1 MLALPKKVFL
11 SINDA
16 PGDDFAQAADGL
28 RADAA
33 GLRSAVA
40 IVSLPDDQGRTEP
53 ERETSM
59 AVFRIL
65 ATALGLLACS
75 AAFAQDP
82 LLRAKPEEVGLSS
95 ERLARIGETL
105 KADIEAGRIPG
116 AVIAIARHG
125 KLVALDAYGWRDKAA
140 GVAMTTDTIFNIASM
155 TKPMT
160 TVGALMLYERGKIL
174 IDDPLSKYFP
184 KFAQMR
190 VAVRDA
196 GEPTAETVPANRQI
210 TIQDLM
216 RHTSGLIYGGRGNT
230 LVHKMYPG
238 GSGDAAREYD
248 GAAFMDKLASLPL
261 LYQPA
266 TVWDYGFGLD
276 ILGLTIEQ
284 ISKQTLGQYLQANL
298 FTPLGMTDTGFSIS
312 EDKAARYAKPL
323 PVDPDTGKPQAR
335 SPELTQPLKFECGGG
350 CAASTASDYL
360 RFAMMLMNGG
370 RAGEARL
377 LGPRTVA
384 YMLSDQLGPNI
395 KNLVG
400 NADPTRA
407 DYGFGLGLAV
417 RTTPGVVRMM
427 GSVGQFSWPGASGT
441 DWWVDPREELA
452 VVYLSAAPGPIRWH
466 YRQKINAL
474 VYQAIID

>member
-1 MLALPKKVFL
+1 MAAMKIF
-11 SINDA
+11 A
-16 PGDDFAQAADGL
+16 PTL
-28 RADAA
+28 C
-33 GLRSAVA
+33 
-40 IVSLPDDQGRTEP
+40 
-53 ERETSM
+53 
-59 AVFRIL
+59 
-65 ATALGLLACS
+65 LLAS
-75 AAFAQDP
+75 GAALAEDP
-82 LLRAKPEEVGLSS
+82 LPRAKPEDVGLSS
-95 ERLARIGETL
+95 ERLARIGATL
-105 KADIEAGRIPG
+105 NADIEAGRIPG

-125 KLVALDAYGWRDKAA
+125 KLVAFDAYGWRDKAA
-140 GVAMTTDTIFNIASM
+140 GVPMTTDTIFNIASM

-160 TVGALMLYERGKIL
+160 TVGALMLYEQGKIL

-184 KFAQMR
+184 KFASMR
-190 VAVRDA
+190 VAVREG
-196 GEPTAETVPANRQI
+196 GEPTAETIPVNRQI

-230 LVHKMYPG
+230 LVHKMYPA
-238 GSGDAAREYD
+238 GSVDAARDYD
-248 GAAFMDKLASLPL
+248 GAAFLDKLSSLPL

-276 ILGLTIEQ
+276 VLGLTIEQ

-298 FTPLGMTDTGFSIS
+298 FAPLGMTDTGFSIPA
-312 EDKAARYAKPL
+312 DKSARYAKPL
-323 PVDPDTGKPQAR
+323 PADPDTGKPQAR

-350 CAASTASDYL
+350 CAASTAADYL
-360 RFAMMLMNGG
+360 RFAMMLMNQG
-370 RAGEARL
+370 RSGEARL
-377 LGPRTVA
+377 LGPRTVS

-395 KNLVG
+395 KNLIG

-417 RTTPGVVRMM
+417 RTTPGVIKMM

-441 DWWVDPREELA
+441 DWWVDPKEELA

-474 VYQAIID
+474 VYQAIVD

>member
-1 MLALPKKVFL
+1 M
-11 SINDA
+11 IR
-16 PGDDFAQAADGL
+16 L
-28 RADAA
+28 R
-33 GLRSAVA
+33 
-40 IVSLPDDQGRTEP
+40 
-53 ERETSM
+53 
-59 AVFRIL
+59 
-65 ATALGLLACS
+65 LLAATFCCLASS
-75 AAFAQDP
+75 AAFAADLP
-82 LLRAKPEEVGLSS
+82 RAKPEEVGMSS
-95 ERLARIGETL
+95 ERLARIGEVL
-105 KADIEAGRIPG
+105 KADIAAGRIPG

-160 TVGALMLYERGKIL
+160 TVGALMLYERGKLL
-174 IDDPLSKYFP
+174 IGDPLSKYFP
-184 KFAQMR
+184 KFSNMR
-190 VAVRDA
+190 VAARDA
-196 GEPTAETVPANRQI
+196 NGEPTSETVPAVRQI

-230 LVHKMYPG
+230 LVHKMYPS
-238 GSGDAAREYD
+238 GSGDASREYD
-248 GAAFMDKLASLPL
+248 GAAFVDKLASAPL

-276 ILGLTIEQ
+276 ILGLTIEK
-284 ISKQTLGQYLQANL
+284 IGGQTLGQYLKANL
-298 FTPLGMTDTGFSIS
+298 FTPLGMNDTGFSIS
-312 EDKAARYAKPL
+312 AEQATRYAKPL
-323 PVDPDTGKPQAR
+323 PNDPDTGKPQAR

-350 CAASTASDYL
+350 CAASTAPDYL
-360 RFAMMLMNGG
+360 RFAMMLMNEG
-370 RAGEARL
+370 RSGEARL

-395 KNLVG
+395 KNLIG

-417 RTTPGVVRMM
+417 RTTPGVVKMM

-441 DWWVDPREELA
+441 DWWADPKEELA
-452 VVYLSAAPGPIRWH
+452 VVYMSAAPGPIRWH
-466 YRQKINAL
+466 YRQTINAL

>member
-1 MLALPKKVFL
+1 MPALRIVATMLC
-11 SINDA
+11 
-16 PGDDFAQAADGL
+16 
-28 RADAA
+28 
-33 GLRSAVA
+33 
-40 IVSLPDDQGRTEP
+40 
-53 ERETSM
+53 
-59 AVFRIL
+59 
-65 ATALGLLACS
+65 LLACG
-75 AAFAQDP
+75 AAFAEEP
-82 LLRAKPEEVGLSS
+82 LPRAKPEDVGLSS

-105 KADIEAGRIPG
+105 KADIDAGRIPG
-116 AVIAIARHG
+116 AVIAIVRHR
-125 KLVALDAYGWRDKAA
+125 KLVMFEAYGWRDKAA

-174 IDDPLSKYFP
+174 MNDPLAKYFP

-190 VAVRDA
+190 VAARDAA
-196 GEPTAETVPANRQI
+196 GEPTAETVPADRPI

-216 RHTSGLIYGGRGNT
+216 RHTSGLVYGGRGNT
-230 LVHKMYPG
+230 LVHKMYPA
-238 GSGDAAREYD
+238 GSGDAGREYD

-261 LYQPA
+261 LYQPS

-276 ILGLTIEQ
+276 ILGLTIEH
-284 ISKQTLGQYLQANL
+284 ISKRSLGAYLQANL

-312 EDKAARYAKPL
+312 PDKAARYAKPL

-370 RAGEARL
+370 RSGEARL
-377 LGPRTVA
+377 LGRKTVD

-407 DYGFGLGLAV
+407 DFGFGLGLAV
-417 RTTPGVVRMM
+417 RTTPGVVRLM
-427 GSVGQFSWPGASGT
+427 GSVGQFTWPGASGT
-441 DWWVDPREELA
+441 DWWVDPKEELA

>member
-1 MLALPKKVFL
+1 M
-11 SINDA
+11 
-16 PGDDFAQAADGL
+16 
-28 RADAA
+28 
-33 GLRSAVA
+33 
-40 IVSLPDDQGRTEP
+40 VSL
-53 ERETSM
+53 
-59 AVFRIL
+59 RIL
-65 ATALGLLACS
+65 AAALCMLVCS
-75 AAFAQDP
+75 AAFADDP
-82 LLRAKPEEVGLSS
+82 LPRAKPEEVGLSS
-95 ERLARIGETL
+95 DRLARISQPL

-116 AVIAIARHG
+116 AVIAIARRG

-140 GVAMTTDTIFNIASM
+140 GIAMTTDTIFNIASM

-160 TVGALMLYERGKIL
+160 AVGGLMLYEQGKLL

-184 KFAQMR
+184 KFAGIR
-190 VAVRDA
+190 VAVRDSG
-196 GEPTAETVPANRQI
+196 GEPIVDTVPANRPI

-216 RHTSGLIYGGRGNT
+216 RHTSGIIYGGRGDT
-230 LVHKMYPG
+230 IVHRQYPA
-238 GSGDAAREYD
+238 GSSAAATKLD
-248 GAAFMDKLASLPL
+248 GTAFMDKLATLPL
-261 LYQPA
+261 LYQPG

-276 ILGLTIEQ
+276 VLGLTIEK
-284 ISKQTLGQYLQANL
+284 ISGQSLGQYLQANL

-312 EDKAARYAKPL
+312 ADKAARYAKPL
-323 PVDPDTGKPQAR
+323 PTDPDTGRPQAR

-384 YMLSDQLGPNI
+384 YMLSDQLGANI

-407 DYGFGLGLAV
+407 DYSFGLGVAV
-417 RTTPGVVRMM
+417 RTTSGVIRMM

-441 DWWVDPREELA
+441 DWWVDPKEELA

-466 YRQKINAL
+466 YRQKINAM
-474 VYQAIID
+474 VYQAIVE

>member
-1 MLALPKKVFL
+1 M
-11 SINDA
+11 S
-16 PGDDFAQAADGL
+16 GL
-28 RADAA
+28 R
-33 GLRSAVA
+33 V
-40 IVSLPDDQGRTEP
+40 
-53 ERETSM
+53 
-59 AVFRIL
+59 L
-65 ATALGLLACS
+65 ATSLCLLAYS
-75 AAFAQDP
+75 AAFAEEP
-82 LLRAKPEEVGLSS
+82 LPRAKPEEVGLSS

-105 KADIEAGRIPG
+105 KADIESGRIPG
-116 AVIAIARHG
+116 AVIAIARRG
-125 KLVALDAYGWRDKAA
+125 KLVALDAYGWRDKAS
-140 GVAMTTDTIFNIASM
+140 GVPMTTDTIFNIASM

-160 TVGALMLYERGKIL
+160 TVGALMLYEQGKIL
-174 IDDPLSKYFP
+174 MNDPLARYFP
-184 KFAQMR
+184 KFSDVR
-190 VAVRDA
+190 VAVRDAA
-196 GEPTAETVPANRQI
+196 GEPTAETVPANRPI

-230 LVHKMYPG
+230 LVHKMYPA

-276 ILGLTIEQ
+276 VLGLTIET
-284 ISKQTLGQYLQANL
+284 ITKQSLGQFLQASL
-298 FTPLGMTDTGFSIS
+298 FAPLGMTDTGFSIS
-312 EDKAARYAKPL
+312 SEKAARYAKPL
-323 PVDPDTGKPQAR
+323 PSDPDTGKPQAR
-335 SPELTQPLKFECGGG
+335 TPELTQPLKFECGGG

-360 RFAMMLMNGG
+360 RFATMLMNGG
-370 RAGEARL
+370 RIGEARL

-427 GSVGQFSWPGASGT
+427 GSVGQFSWPGASGA
-441 DWWVDPREELA
+441 DWWVDPKEELA
-452 VVYLSAAPGPIRWH
+452 VVYMSAAPGPIRWH

-474 VYQAIID
+474 VYQAIIE

>member
-1 MLALPKKVFL
+1 MV
-11 SINDA
+11 SIRIV
-16 PGDDFAQAADGL
+16 AA
-28 RADAA
+28 
-33 GLRSAVA
+33 
-40 IVSLPDDQGRTEP
+40 T
-53 ERETSM
+53 
-59 AVFRIL
+59 FC
-65 ATALGLLACS
+65 LLAS
-75 AAFAQDP
+75 GAAFADDP
-82 LLRAKPEEVGLSS
+82 LPRAKPEEVGLSS

-105 KADIEAGRIPG
+105 KADIAAGRTPG

-140 GVAMTTDTIFNIASM
+140 NVPMTTDTIFNIASM

-160 TVGALMLYERGKIL
+160 AVGGLMLYEQGKLL
-174 IDDPLSKYFP
+174 IDEPLSKYFP
-184 KFAQMR
+184 KFASMR
-190 VAVRDA
+190 VAVRDN
-196 GEPTAETVPANRQI
+196 GEPTAETVAANRQI

-216 RHTSGLIYGGRGNT
+216 RHTSGIIYGGRGNT
-230 LVHKMYPG
+230 VVHKMYPA
-238 GSGDAAREYD
+238 GSGDASSNYD
-248 GAAFMDKLASLPL
+248 GAAFMDKLAALPL
-261 LYQPA
+261 LYQPG

-276 ILGLTIEQ
+276 VLGLTIEK
-284 ISKQTLGQYLQANL
+284 ISGQPLGQYLQANL
-298 FTPLGMTDTGFSIS
+298 FAPLGMTDTGFSIS
-312 EDKAARYAKPL
+312 PEKAARYAKPL
-323 PVDPDTGKPQAR
+323 ATDPDTGKPQAR
-335 SPELTQPLKFECGGG
+335 NPELTQPLKFECGGG

-360 RFAMMLMNGG
+360 RFALMLMNGG
-370 RAGEARL
+370 RCGEARL

-441 DWWVDPREELA
+441 DWWVDPKEELA

>member
-1 MLALPKKVFL
+1 MVT
-11 SINDA
+11 I
-16 PGDDFAQAADGL
+16 
-28 RADAA
+28 R
-33 GLRSAVA
+33 
-40 IVSLPDDQGRTEP
+40 IV
-53 ERETSM
+53 
-59 AVFRIL
+59 
-65 ATALGLLACS
+65 ATALCLLAS
-75 AAFAQDP
+75 GAAFAADP
-82 LLRAKPEEVGLSS
+82 LPRAKPEEVGLSS

-116 AVIAIARHG
+116 AVIAIARRG
-125 KLVALDAYGWRDKAA
+125 KLVALDAYGFRDKAA
-140 GVAMTTDTIFNIASM
+140 NVPMTTDTIFNIASM

-160 TVGALMLYERGKIL
+160 AVGALMLYEQGKLL

-184 KFAQMR
+184 KFASMR

-196 GEPTAETVPANRQI
+196 GEPTADTVPAQRPV

-216 RHTSGLIYGGRGNT
+216 RHTSGIVYGGRGNT
-230 LVHKMYPG
+230 VVHKMYPA
-238 GSGDAAREYD
+238 GSSAAASQYD
-248 GAAFMDKLASLPL
+248 GTAFMDKLASLPL

-276 ILGLTIEQ
+276 VLGLAIEQ
-284 ISKQTLGQYLQANL
+284 ISKQSLGQYLQASL
-298 FTPLGMTDTGFSIS
+298 FAPLGMTDTVFSVTA
-312 EDKAARYAKPL
+312 DKAARYAKPL
-323 PVDPDTGKPQAR
+323 PLDPDTGQPQAR

-360 RFAMMLMNGG
+360 RFATMLMNGG
-370 RAGEARL
+370 RSGEARL

-417 RTTPGVVRMM
+417 RATPGVVRMM

-441 DWWVDPREELA
+441 DWWADPKEELV
-452 VVYLSAAPGPIRWH
+452 VVYLSAAPGPVRWH

-474 VYQAIID
+474 VYQAIME

>member
-1 MLALPKKVFL
+1 MT
-11 SINDA
+11 
-16 PGDDFAQAADGL
+16 GL
-28 RADAA
+28 
-33 GLRSAVA
+33 
-40 IVSLPDDQGRTEP
+40 
-53 ERETSM
+53 
-59 AVFRIL
+59 RIL
-65 ATALGLLACS
+65 ATALCLVYSC
-75 AAFAQDP
+75 AAFAEDP
-82 LLRAKPEEVGLSS
+82 LPRAKPEEVGFSS

-105 KADIEAGRIPG
+105 KADIESGRIPG
-116 AVIAIARHG
+116 AVIAIARRG
-125 KLVALDAYGWRDKAA
+125 KLVTFDAYGWRDKAA
-140 GVAMTTDTIFNIASM
+140 GIPMTTDTIFNIASM

-174 IDDPLSKYFP
+174 INDPLAKYFP
-184 KFAQMR
+184 KFANMR
-190 VAVRDA
+190 VAARDAA
-196 GEPTAETVPANRQI
+196 GEPTAETLPANRQI

-230 LVHKMYPG
+230 LVHKMYPA
-238 GSGDAAREYD
+238 GSNDAAREYD
-248 GAAFMDKLASLPL
+248 GAAFMDKLSSLPL

-276 ILGLTIEQ
+276 VLGLTVE
-284 ISKQTLGQYLQANL
+284 KMTGETLGQYLQANL
-298 FTPLGMTDTGFSIS
+298 FAPLGMTDTGFSIS
-312 EDKAARYAKPL
+312 ADKAARYAKPL
-323 PVDPDTGKPQAR
+323 PVDPDTGAPQAR
-335 SPELTQPLKFECGGG
+335 TPELTQPLKFQCGGG

-370 RAGEARL
+370 RAGESRL

-395 KNLVG
+395 TNLVG

-452 VVYLSAAPGPIRWH
+452 VVYMSAAPGPIRWH

-474 VYQAIID
+474 VYQAIVD

>member
-1 MLALPKKVFL
+1 MT
-11 SINDA
+11 
-16 PGDDFAQAADGL
+16 G
-28 RADAA
+28 
-33 GLRSAVA
+33 
-40 IVSLPDDQGRTEP
+40 
-53 ERETSM
+53 
-59 AVFRIL
+59 FRIL
-65 ATALGLLACS
+65 ATALCLS
-75 AAFAQDP
+75 ASGAVAAEVP
-82 LLRAKPEEVGLSS
+82 LPRAKPEEVGLSS

-160 TVGALMLYERGKIL
+160 TVGALMLYERGKLL
-174 IDDPLSKYFP
+174 IDDPLAKYFP
-184 KFAQMR
+184 KFATMR
-190 VAVRDA
+190 VAARDAA
-196 GEPTAETVPANRQI
+196 GEPTAETVPANRPV

-230 LVHKMYPG
+230 LVHKMYPA
-238 GSGDAAREYD
+238 SSTEAAREYD
-248 GAAFMDKLASLPL
+248 GAAFMDKLAALPL

-276 ILGLTIEQ
+276 VLGLTIES
-284 ISKQTLGQYLQANL
+284 ITKQSLGQYLQANL

-312 EDKAARYAKPL
+312 ADKASRYAKPL

-335 SPELTQPLKFECGGG
+335 SPELTQPIKFECGGG

-360 RFAMMLMNGG
+360 RFATMLMNGG

-377 LGPRTVA
+377 LGRKTVD
-384 YMLSDQLGPNI
+384 YMLSDQLGANI
-395 KNLVG
+395 RNLVG

-407 DYGFGLGLAV
+407 DYGFGLGVAV

-452 VVYLSAAPGPIRWH
+452 VVYMSAAPGPIRWH
-466 YRQKINAL
+466 YRQLINAL
-474 VYQAIID
+474 VYQAIVE

>member
-1 MLALPKKVFL
+1 MAA
-11 SINDA
+11 IN
-16 PGDDFAQAADGL
+16 
-28 RADAA
+28 
-33 GLRSAVA
+33 
-40 IVSLPDDQGRTEP
+40 
-53 ERETSM
+53 
-59 AVFRIL
+59 IL
-65 ATALGLLACS
+65 ATTLCLLAS
-75 AAFAQDP
+75 TAAFADDP
-82 LLRAKPEEVGLSS
+82 LPRAKPEDVGFSS
-95 ERLARIGETL
+95 ERLARIGAVL

-116 AVIAIARHG
+116 AVIAIARRG
-125 KLVALDAYGWRDKAA
+125 KLVTLDAYGWSDKAA
-140 GVAMTTDTIFNIASM
+140 GIAMTTDTIFNIASM

-160 TVGALMLYERGKIL
+160 TVGALMLYEQGKIL

-184 KFAQMR
+184 KFANMR
-190 VAVRDA
+190 VAVRDN
-196 GEPTAETVPANRQI
+196 GEPTAETVPANRPI
-210 TIQDLM
+210 TIQDLL
-216 RHTSGLIYGGRGNT
+216 RHTSGLIYGGRGTT

-238 GSGDAAREYD
+238 GSADTVRDYD
-248 GAAFMDKLASLPL
+248 GPAFLDKLASLPL

-276 ILGLTIEQ
+276 VMGLTIEK
-284 ISKQTLGQYLQANL
+284 ISGQSLGQYLQANL
-298 FTPLGMTDTGFSIS
+298 FTPLGMKDTGFAVSA
-312 EDKAARYAKPL
+312 DKAARYAKPL
-323 PVDPDTGKPQAR
+323 PADPDTGKPQAR
-335 SPELTQPLKFECGGG
+335 SPELTQPIKFECGGG
-350 CAASTASDYL
+350 CAASTAPDYL
-360 RFAMMLMNGG
+360 RFAMMLMNRG

-377 LGPRTVA
+377 LGSKTVD

-417 RTTPGVVRMM
+417 RMTPGVVRMM

-452 VVYLSAAPGPIRWH
+452 VVYLSAAPGPLRWH

>member
-1 MLALPKKVFL
+1 M
-11 SINDA
+11 
-16 PGDDFAQAADGL
+16 AA
-28 RADAA
+28 
-33 GLRSAVA
+33 
-40 IVSLPDDQGRTEP
+40 IK
-53 ERETSM
+53 
-59 AVFRIL
+59 IL
-65 ATALGLLACS
+65 ATALCLLAS
-75 AAFAQDP
+75 GSAFADDP
-82 LLRAKPEEVGLSS
+82 LPRAKPEDVGLST
-95 ERLARIGETL
+95 ERLVRISATL
-105 KADIEAGRIPG
+105 QADIQARRIPG

-125 KLVALDAYGWRDKAA
+125 KLVALEAYGWRDKAA

-160 TVGALMLYERGKIL
+160 TVGALMLYEQGKIL

-184 KFAQMR
+184 KFASMR

-230 LVHKMYPG
+230 LVHKMYPA

-248 GAAFMDKLASLPL
+248 GAAFMDRLASLPL
-261 LYQPA
+261 LYEPA

-276 ILGLTIEQ
+276 VLGLTIEQ
-284 ISKQTLGQYLQANL
+284 ISKQSLGQYLQANL
-298 FTPLGMTDTGFSIS
+298 FAPLGMTDTGFSIPA
-312 EDKAARYAKPL
+312 DKSARYAKPL
-323 PVDPDTGKPQAR
+323 PTDPDTGKPQIR

-360 RFAMMLMNGG
+360 RFAMMLMNQG
-370 RAGEARL
+370 RSGEARL
-377 LGPRTVA
+377 LGPRTVS

-395 KNLVG
+395 KNLIG

-417 RTTPGVVRMM
+417 RTTPGVIKMM

-441 DWWVDPREELA
+441 DWWVDPKEELA

-474 VYQAIID
+474 VYQAIVD

>member
-1 MLALPKKVFL
+1 MTAIK
-11 SINDA
+11 
-16 PGDDFAQAADGL
+16 AA
-28 RADAA
+28 
-33 GLRSAVA
+33 A
-40 IVSLPDDQGRTEP
+40 IK
-53 ERETSM
+53 
-59 AVFRIL
+59 IL
-65 ATALGLLACS
+65 ATTLCLLAS
-75 AAFAQDP
+75 GAAFAEDP
-82 LLRAKPEEVGLSS
+82 LPRAKPEDVGLSS
-95 ERLARIGETL
+95 ERLGRIATTL
-105 KADIEAGRIPG
+105 KADIDAGRIPG

-125 KLVALDAYGWRDKAA
+125 KLVMLDAYGWRDKAA
-140 GVAMTTDTIFNIASM
+140 GVAMTTDSIFNIASM

-160 TVGALMLYERGKIL
+160 AVGALMLYEQGKLL

-184 KFAQMR
+184 KFAGMR
-190 VAVRDA
+190 VALRDN
-196 GEPTAETVPANRQI
+196 GEPTADTVPANRQI
-210 TIQDLM
+210 TIQDLL
-216 RHTSGLIYGGRGNT
+216 RHTSGLIYGGRGTT
-230 LVHKMYPG
+230 LVHKMYPA
-238 GSGDAAREYD
+238 GSGDAARDYD
-248 GAAFMDKLASLPL
+248 GAAFLDKLSTLPL

-276 ILGLTIEQ
+276 VTGLTIEK
-284 ISKQTLGQYLQANL
+284 ISGQSLGQYLQASL
-298 FTPLGMTDTGFSIS
+298 FGPLGMTDTGFSIS
-312 EDKAARYAKPL
+312 PDKAARYAKPL

-335 SPELTQPLKFECGGG
+335 SPDLTQPVKFECGGG

-370 RAGEARL
+370 RSGEARL
-377 LGPRTVA
+377 LGRKTVD

-441 DWWVDPREELA
+441 DWWVDPKEELA

-474 VYQAIID
+474 VYQAIVD

>member
-1 MLALPKKVFL
+1 M
-11 SINDA
+11 
-16 PGDDFAQAADGL
+16 
-28 RADAA
+28 
-33 GLRSAVA
+33 
-40 IVSLPDDQGRTEP
+40 VS
-53 ERETSM
+53 
-59 AVFRIL
+59 FRIL
-65 ATALGLLACS
+65 PAAFGLLACS
-75 AAFAQDP
+75 AAFAADP
-82 LLRAKPEEVGLSS
+82 LPRAKPEDVGLSS
-95 ERLARIGETL
+95 ERLARISAVL
-105 KADIEAGRIPG
+105 KADIEAGRMPG

-160 TVGALMLYERGKIL
+160 AVGGLMLYEQGKLL
-174 IDDPLSKYFP
+174 IDDPISKYFP
-184 KFAQMR
+184 KFADMR
-190 VAVRDA
+190 VAVSDN
-196 GEPTAETVPANRQI
+196 GEPTADTVPAKRQI

-216 RHTSGLIYGGRGNT
+216 RHTSGIIYGGRGNT
-230 LVHKMYPG
+230 IVHKQYPA
-238 GSGDAAREYD
+238 GSSAAATQFD
-248 GAAFMDKLASLPL
+248 GPAFMDKLASLPL

-276 ILGLTIEQ
+276 VLGLTIEK
-284 ISKQTLGQYLQANL
+284 ISGQPLGQYLETNL
-298 FTPLGMTDTGFSIS
+298 FKPLGMTDTLFSIS
-312 EDKAARYAKPL
+312 GDRIARYAKPL

-335 SPELTQPLKFECGGG
+335 SPELTEPLKFECGGG

-370 RAGEARL
+370 RSGEARL

-441 DWWVDPREELA
+441 DWWVDPKEELA

-466 YRQKINAL
+466 YRQKINAMA
-474 VYQAIID
+474 YQAIIE

>member
-1 MLALPKKVFL
+1 MRLA
-11 SINDA
+11 
-16 PGDDFAQAADGL
+16 AA
-28 RADAA
+28 
-33 GLRSAVA
+33 
-40 IVSLPDDQGRTEP
+40 
-53 ERETSM
+53 
-59 AVFRIL
+59 
-65 ATALGLLACS
+65 ALGLLASS
-75 AAFAQDP
+75 AAFADDP
-82 LLRAKPEEVGLSS
+82 LPRAKPEEVGLSS
-95 ERLARIGETL
+95 ERLARISVTL
-105 KADIEAGRIPG
+105 KADVDAGRIPG
-116 AVIAIARHG
+116 AVIAIARRG
-125 KLVALDAYGWRDKAA
+125 KLVVFDAYGWRDKAA
-140 GVAMTTDTIFNIASM
+140 NVPMTTDTIFNIASM

-160 TVGALMLYERGKIL
+160 AVGGLMLYEQGKLL
-174 IDDPLSKYFP
+174 INDPLSKYFP
-184 KFAQMR
+184 KFASMK
-190 VAVRDA
+190 VAVLD
-196 GEPTAETVPANRQI
+196 GDGLTGTVAADRPI

-230 LVHKMYPG
+230 PVHKLYPA
-238 GSGDAAREYD
+238 GSGDAARNYD
-248 GAAFMDKLASLPL
+248 GPAFMDRLASLPL

-276 ILGLTIEQ
+276 VLGQTIEK
-284 ISKQTLGQYLQANL
+284 ISGQSLGQYLQANL
-298 FTPLGMTDTGFSIS
+298 FAPLGMTDTGFSIS
-312 EDKAARYAKPL
+312 ADKAARYAKPL
-323 PVDPDTGKPQAR
+323 PSDPDTGKPQAR

-370 RAGEARL
+370 SSGEARL

-417 RTTPGVVRMM
+417 RTTPGVIRMM

-441 DWWVDPREELA
+441 DWWVDPKEQLA

-474 VYQAIID
+474 VYQAIVD

>member
-1 MLALPKKVFL
+1 MV
-11 SINDA
+11 SIRV
-16 PGDDFAQAADGL
+16 AA
-28 RADAA
+28 
-33 GLRSAVA
+33 
-40 IVSLPDDQGRTEP
+40 IT
-53 ERETSM
+53 
-59 AVFRIL
+59 
-65 ATALGLLACS
+65 LGLLASS
-75 AAFAQDP
+75 AAFAEDP
-82 LLRAKPEEVGLSS
+82 LPRAKPEDVGMSS
-95 ERLARIGETL
+95 ERLARIPATL
-105 KADIEAGRIPG
+105 KADIDAGRIPG
-116 AVIAIARHG
+116 AVIAIVRRG
-125 KLVALDAYGWRDKAA
+125 RLVAYDAYGWRDKAA
-140 GVAMTTDTIFNIASM
+140 NVPMTTDTIFNIASM

-160 TVGALMLYERGKIL
+160 TVGALMLYEQGKLL

-184 KFAQMR
+184 KFERMG
-190 VAVRDA
+190 VAVIEGD
-196 GEPTAETVPANRQI
+196 GITGTVAANRQI

-230 LVHKMYPG
+230 PVHKMYPA
-238 GSGDAAREYD
+238 GSGDAARDYD
-248 GAAFMDKLASLPL
+248 GPAFMDKLASLPL

-276 ILGLTIEQ
+276 VLGQTIEK
-284 ISKQTLGQYLQANL
+284 ISGQTLGQYLQANL
-298 FTPLGMTDTGFSIS
+298 FSPLGMTDTGFSIS
-312 EDKAARYAKPL
+312 ADKAARYAKPL

-370 RAGEARL
+370 RSGESRL
-377 LGPRTVA
+377 LGPKTVS

-441 DWWVDPREELA
+441 DWWVDPKEELA
-452 VVYLSAAPGPIRWH
+452 VVYLSAAPGPLRWH

-474 VYQAIID
+474 VYQAITD

>member
-1 MLALPKKVFL
+1 MVSIRIVAATLCVLA
-11 SINDA
+11 S
-16 PGDDFAQAADGL
+16 G
-28 RADAA
+28 
-33 GLRSAVA
+33 
-40 IVSLPDDQGRTEP
+40 
-53 ERETSM
+53 
-59 AVFRIL
+59 
-65 ATALGLLACS
+65 
-75 AAFAQDP
+75 AAFADDP
-82 LLRAKPEEVGLSS
+82 LPRAKPEEVGLSS
-95 ERLARIGETL
+95 ERLARIAETL
-105 KADIEAGRIPG
+105 KADIAAGRTPG

-140 GVAMTTDTIFNIASM
+140 NIPMTTDTIFNIASM

-160 TVGALMLYERGKIL
+160 AVGGLMLYEQGKLL

-184 KFAQMR
+184 KFANMR
-190 VAVRDA
+190 VAVRDN

-216 RHTSGLIYGGRGNT
+216 RHTSGIIYGGRGNT
-230 LVHKMYPG
+230 VVHKMYPA
-238 GSGDAAREYD
+238 GSGDASSNYD
-248 GAAFMDKLASLPL
+248 GAAFMDKLATLPL
-261 LYQPA
+261 LYQPG

-276 ILGLTIEQ
+276 VLGLTIEK
-284 ISKQTLGQYLQANL
+284 ISGQPLGQYLQANL
-298 FTPLGMTDTGFSIS
+298 FAPLGMTDTGFSIS
-312 EDKAARYAKPL
+312 PEKAARYAKPL
-323 PVDPDTGKPQAR
+323 AADPDTGKPQAR

-370 RAGEARL
+370 RSGEARL

-384 YMLSDQLGPNI
+384 YMLSDQLGPDI

-441 DWWVDPREELA
+441 DWWVDPKEELA

>member
-1 MLALPKKVFL
+1 MT
-11 SINDA
+11 I
-16 PGDDFAQAADGL
+16 
-28 RADAA
+28 
-33 GLRSAVA
+33 
-40 IVSLPDDQGRTEP
+40 
-53 ERETSM
+53 
-59 AVFRIL
+59 RIL
-65 ATALGLLACS
+65 AAAACLLASS
-75 AAFAQDP
+75 AAFAEDP
-82 LLRAKPEEVGLSS
+82 LPRAKPEDVGLSS
-95 ERLARIGETL
+95 ERLARIGTVL

-140 GVAMTTDTIFNIASM
+140 NLPMTTDTIFNIASM

-160 TVGALMLYERGKIL
+160 TVGALMLYEQGKIL

-196 GEPTAETVPANRQI
+196 NGEPTAETVPANRPI
-210 TIQDLM
+210 TIQDLL
-216 RHTSGLIYGGRGNT
+216 RHTSGIIYGGRGAT
-230 LVHKMYPG
+230 LVHKMYPA
-238 GSGDAAREYD
+238 GSGDAARDYD
-248 GAAFMDKLASLPL
+248 GAAFMDKLATLPL

-276 ILGLTIEQ
+276 ITGQIIES

-298 FTPLGMTDTGFSIS
+298 FKPLGMTDTGFSIAA
-312 EDKAARYAKPL
+312 DKASRYAKPL
-323 PVDPDTGKPQAR
+323 PSDPDTGKPQAR
-335 SPELTQPLKFECGGG
+335 SPELTQALKFECGGG

-360 RFAMMLMNGG
+360 RFAMMLMNHG
-370 RAGEARL
+370 RSGESQL
-377 LGPRTVA
+377 LGRKTVD

-395 KNLVG
+395 KNLIG

-441 DWWVDPREELA
+441 DWWVDPKEELA
-452 VVYLSAAPGPIRWH
+452 VVYLSAAPGPLRWH

-474 VYQAIID
+474 VYQAIME

>member
-1 MLALPKKVFL
+1 MLAF
-11 SINDA
+11 
-16 PGDDFAQAADGL
+16 
-28 RADAA
+28 
-33 GLRSAVA
+33 RS
-40 IVSLPDDQGRTEP
+40 
-53 ERETSM
+53 
-59 AVFRIL
+59 L
-65 ATALGLLACS
+65 ATTLCLLAS
-75 AAFAQDP
+75 GAALADDP
-82 LLRAKPEEVGLSS
+82 LPRAKPEEVGLSS
-95 ERLARIGETL
+95 ERLARIGAVL

-155 TKPMT
+155 TKPMA
-160 TVGALMLYERGKIL
+160 TVGALMLYEQGKLL

-184 KFAQMR
+184 KFASMR
-190 VAVRDA
+190 VAARDGA
-196 GEPTAETVPANRQI
+196 NEPTADTVPANRPI

-230 LVHKMYPG
+230 LVHKMYPA
-238 GSGDAAREYD
+238 GSSDAARDYD
-248 GAAFMDKLASLPL
+248 STAFMDKLASLPL

-266 TVWDYGFGLD
+266 TVWDYGFGID
-276 ILGLTIEQ
+276 ILGLTIEN
-284 ISKQTLGQYLQANL
+284 ITKQTLGQYLKANL

-312 EDKAARYAKPL
+312 PEKAARYAKPL
-323 PVDPDTGKPQAR
+323 PIDPDTGKPLAR

-370 RAGEARL
+370 RSNEAQL
-377 LGPRTVA
+377 LGRKTVE

-441 DWWVDPREELA
+441 DWWVDPKEELA
-452 VVYLSAAPGPIRWH
+452 VVYLAAAPGPIRWH

-474 VYQAIID
+474 VYQAIME

>member
-1 MLALPKKVFL
+1 MLSMRTLA
-11 SINDA
+11 
-16 PGDDFAQAADGL
+16 GGL
-28 RADAA
+28 C
-33 GLRSAVA
+33 
-40 IVSLPDDQGRTEP
+40 
-53 ERETSM
+53 
-59 AVFRIL
+59 
-65 ATALGLLACS
+65 LLAS
-75 AAFAQDP
+75 TAAFAQGPTQDP
-82 LLRAKPEEVGLSS
+82 LPRAKPEEAGFSS
-95 ERLARIGETL
+95 ERLARISTTL
-105 KADIEAGRIPG
+105 NADIEAGRIPG

-125 KLVALDAYGWRDKAA
+125 KLVMYEAYGWRDKDAK
-140 GVAMTTDTIFNIASM
+140 VAMTTDSIFNIASM

-160 TVGALMLYERGKIL
+160 TVGALMLYEQGKLL

-184 KFAQMR
+184 KFANMR
-190 VAVRDA
+190 VAVRDN

-216 RHTSGLIYGGRGNT
+216 RHTSGLIYGGRGTT
-230 LVHKMYPG
+230 LVHKMYPA

-248 GAAFMDKLASLPL
+248 GAAFLDRLSSLPL

-276 ILGLTIEQ
+276 VLGLTIEK
-284 ISKQTLGQYLQANL
+284 ISGQSLGQYLQASL
-298 FTPLGMTDTGFSIS
+298 FAPLGMTDTGFSVS
-312 EDKAARYAKPL
+312 PDKAARYAKPL
-323 PVDPDTGKPQAR
+323 ATDPDTGKPQAR
-335 SPELTQPLKFECGGG
+335 TPELTQPVKFECGGG

-360 RFAMMLMNGG
+360 RFALMLLHKG
-370 RAGEARL
+370 RSGEARL
-377 LGPRTVA
+377 LGPKTVD

-395 KNLVG
+395 RNLVG

-441 DWWVDPREELA
+441 DWWVDPKEDLA
-452 VVYLSAAPGPIRWH
+452 VVYLSAAPGPLRWH

-474 VYQAIID
+474 VYQAIIE

>member
-1 MLALPKKVFL
+1 MGGTGRRVAVRHSL
-11 SINDA
+11 SVT
-16 PGDDFAQAADGL
+16 G
-28 RADAA
+28 RA
-33 GLRSAVA
+33 
-40 IVSLPDDQGRTEP
+40 EP

-59 AVFRIL
+59 TGLRVL
-65 ATALGLLACS
+65 ATSLCLLATG
-75 AAFAQDP
+75 AAFAEDP
-82 LLRAKPEEVGLSS
+82 LPRARPEEVGLSS

-105 KADIEAGRIPG
+105 KADIETGRIPG

-125 KLVALDAYGWRDKAA
+125 RLVVFDAYGWRDKAA
-140 GVAMTTDTIFNIASM
+140 GIPMTTDTIFNIASM

-160 TVGALMLYERGKIL
+160 TVGALMLYERGKML
-174 IDDPLSKYFP
+174 IDEPLAKYFP
-184 KFAQMR
+184 KFSTMR
-190 VAVRDA
+190 VAARDAA
-196 GEPTAETVPANRQI
+196 GEPTAETVPANRPI

-230 LVHKMYPG
+230 LVHKLYPA
-238 GSGDAAREYD
+238 GSSDAAREYD
-248 GAAFMDKLASLPL
+248 GPAFIDKLATLPL
-261 LYQPA
+261 LHQPA

-276 ILGLTIEQ
+276 VLGLTIET
-284 ISKQTLGQYLQANL
+284 ITKQPLGQYLQANL
-298 FTPLGMTDTGFSIS
+298 FAPLGMTDTGFSIS
-312 EDKAARYAKPL
+312 ADKAARYARPL
-323 PVDPDTGKPQAR
+323 PNDPDTGKPQAR
-335 SPELTQPLKFECGGG
+335 TPELTQPLKFECGGG

-360 RFAMMLMNGG
+360 RFAMMLLSGG
-370 RAGEARL
+370 RSGEARL

-384 YMLSDQLGPNI
+384 YMLSDQLGSNI

-452 VVYLSAAPGPIRWH
+452 VVYMSAAPGPIRWH

-474 VYQAIID
+474 VYQAIIE